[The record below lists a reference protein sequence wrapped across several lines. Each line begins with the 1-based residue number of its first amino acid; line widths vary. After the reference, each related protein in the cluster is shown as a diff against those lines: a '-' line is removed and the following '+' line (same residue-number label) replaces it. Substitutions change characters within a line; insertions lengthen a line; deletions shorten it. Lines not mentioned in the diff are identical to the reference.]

1 MATFNS
7 ECMACKEVRHDTGS
21 NLVLKL
27 RIRIDLTLLCDVVQ
41 SSNWFKESKLKWMR
55 IPTGDMIVTV
65 MWELNTILL
74 MCPVRSGARLVTRNM
89 EIFWPLTSYSDPDL
103 SSPVNLMILSKYEL
117 SVSQCEMS
125 DAPAWDFNTQ
135 YFTDHSAARSLEIGR
150 FWLIKQQHQQQE
162 DIWWIP
168 RSWIMVIQWDAGI
181 VTKTVL
187 MSAAIKDNK

>member
-7 ECMACKEVRHDTGS
+7 ESIACKEVRHDTGS

-89 EIFWPLTSYSDPDL
+89 EIFWPLTSYSVLLNIRPRPHL
-103 SSPVNLMILSKYEL
+103 SSEL

-125 DAPAWDFNTQ
+125 DALAWDFNTQ
-135 YFTDHSAARSLEIGR
+135 YFTDHSAARSLEI
-150 FWLIKQQHQQQE
+150 KQQQQQE

-168 RSWIMVIQWDAGI
+168 RSGI
-181 VTKTVL
+181 W
-187 MSAAIKDNK
+187 